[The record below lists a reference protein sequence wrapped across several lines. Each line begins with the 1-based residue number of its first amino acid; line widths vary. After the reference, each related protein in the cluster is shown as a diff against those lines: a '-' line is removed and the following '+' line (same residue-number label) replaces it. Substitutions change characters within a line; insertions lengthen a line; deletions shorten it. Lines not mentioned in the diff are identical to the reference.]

1 MQEEVGMRRLLWVFV
16 SALLLVSSMTAQDLS
31 SAADRILEN
40 ERALGVAMI
49 HRDVATLARLVADD
63 WTIQSEG
70 GSTGTKS
77 GFIDDVRTG
86 RLVVSSFKLHD
97 MHVRVFGDVAVL
109 QGADD
114 EVSLYDGKTS
124 NGTYNWLDVWVKR
137 DGRWVSVA
145 TQLTRVKAE
154 KK

>member
-1 MQEEVGMRRLLWVFV
+1 MTRWLAFFA
-16 SALLLVSSMTAQDLS
+16 SALGLAGTIMAQDLS
-31 SAADRILEN
+31 STEGRILEN
-40 ERALGVAMI
+40 EKVLGEAMI
-49 HRDVATLARLVADD
+49 HRDVATLSRLVADD

-70 GSTGTKS
+70 GTTGTKS
-77 GFIDDVRTG
+77 GFIGDVSSG
-86 RLVVSSFKLHD
+86 RLVVSVFRLHD

-114 EVSLYDGKTS
+114 EVSSYAGKAS

-137 DGRWVSVA
+137 NGQWVSVA
-145 TQLTRVKAE
+145 TQITRVNAE

>member
-1 MQEEVGMRRLLWVFV
+1 MTRLLLLFA
-16 SALLLVSSMTAQDLS
+16 SALVLAGPMMAQELS
-31 SAADRILEN
+31 TPEGKILAN
-40 ERALGVAMI
+40 EKALGEAMI

-77 GFIDDVRTG
+77 GFIDDVRTR

-97 MHVRVFGDVAVL
+97 MNVRVFGDVAVL

-114 EVSLYDGKTS
+114 EVSAYEGKTN

-145 TQLTRVKAE
+145 TQLTRVTAE